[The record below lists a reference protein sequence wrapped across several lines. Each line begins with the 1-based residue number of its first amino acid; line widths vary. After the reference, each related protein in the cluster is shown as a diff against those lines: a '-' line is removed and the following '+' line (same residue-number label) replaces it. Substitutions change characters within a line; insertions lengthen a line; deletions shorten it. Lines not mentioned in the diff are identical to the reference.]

1 MQFLLVLFLTRSISA
16 FVASL
21 NFDLIFSCHWLNL
34 LSKSFSSFR
43 FCLALFLAKTIVDAL
58 ISILI
63 ISQNKPLSLRLQ
75 YLEMNFGNC
84 FAIISLSHLSVNNE
98 LLRVIVSK
106 NQRNGGHSQK
116 IDFAHTLSV

>member
-1 MQFLLVLFLTRSISA
+1 MLVLFVTRSISA
-16 FVASL
+16 SVASL
-21 NFDLIFSCHWLNL
+21 NFDVIFSCHWLNL

-63 ISQNKPLSLRLQ
+63 ISQNKPLLLRLQ

-84 FAIISLSHLSVNNE
+84 FAIISV
-98 LLRVIVSK
+98 
-106 NQRNGGHSQK
+106 
-116 IDFAHTLSV
+116 